1 MTPLVRS
8 DATGG
13 SVDAVPGPAS
23 LPATGPA
30 ARPTD
35 LASPPTRRV
44 DLRLAPAALVSWAA
58 AWALTG
64 PMLGWARTVAVG
76 AVLAAAVAGA
86 VVVAVRP
93 ARRAPAAPWRSRSTR
108 GSEATATGADRRR
121 QGGARSAGLH
131 VVVAL
136 ACLAAVSLGVHAQVA
151 RQAPLRSMVAQGA
164 HAELVGRVVSEPRPA
179 VFGDGERWQVAVR
192 HMTARGIASSVAG
205 IVEVTAAGPAP
216 RFGANVAVSGVL
228 RPVGSGDGPLARLT
242 AVGPVAERAPP
253 AALLRATH
261 TMRSSLLDVT
271 DPLSAQARGLVPGVA
286 VGDTSRVPEAV
297 DEAMRA
303 TSLTHVTAV
312 SGGHFAIVVAALTAL
327 CALARAPRAL
337 RVGVVAVV
345 AAGFVLLVRPEPSVL
360 RAAWTC
366 AAALLALALGR
377 PSSGPPALA
386 AAATVLVVVDPWL
399 ARSYGF
405 VLSCVATAGLV
416 LLAGPLARRLAP
428 WTGRPLGFALA
439 VPWAAQ
445 AACGPVLLLL
455 DPHVPLMSVP
465 ANLLAT
471 PALVPATVLGL
482 VATLLAP
489 WAPGAALPVAWLAG
503 LATGWMAAVAQALAA
518 MPGARLPWP
527 AGPLGVVA
535 LALLTV
541 AVLALVLRRPPGA
554 GWRRE
559 WREAAPRAVRRVRRQ
574 VRRAAARHGRGRTAA
589 VAGLAGTALLA
600 VLVVAVPRLA
610 GAGHQVPGDWQV
622 AACDVGQGDSLAVRT
637 GPASAVVVD
646 VGPDGEAAGRC
657 LDELG
662 VATVELLVLSH
673 FHADHVGGL
682 AAVLRGR
689 TVTAALV
696 SPLDEPAGQAER
708 ARSQLAAAGVPVRT
722 AAAGDGGAAGTATW
736 QVLAARGGP
745 PGTGSAATGGGDEGD
760 GANDASVA
768 LELRTAGGLEVVAL
782 GDLEEGGQDALAAD
796 LAASGRAAD
805 VDVVKMA
812 HHGSRSQSAALARH
826 LSPRVTLVSVGADNT
841 YGHPTDDAL
850 DLYASA
856 GSALVR
862 TDECGTAALV
872 RRGDEIGLACG

>member
-1 MTPLVRS
+1 MPRDPPRV
-8 DATGG
+8 G
-13 SVDAVPGPAS
+13 
-23 LPATGPA
+23 A
-30 ARPTD
+30 AR
-35 LASPPTRRV
+35 LATR
-44 DLRLAPAALVSWAA
+44 
-58 AWALTG
+58 
-64 PMLGWARTVAVG
+64 
-76 AVLAAAVAGA
+76 
-86 VVVAVRP
+86 
-93 ARRAPAAPWRSRSTR
+93 
-108 GSEATATGADRRR
+108 
-121 QGGARSAGLH
+121 H

-136 ACLAAVSLGVHAQVA
+136 ACLAAVSLAVHAQVA
-151 RQAPLRSMVAQGA
+151 RQAPVRSLAGQGA

-179 VFGDGERWQVAVR
+179 VFGDGERWQLAVQ
-192 HMTARGIASSVAG
+192 HVTARGTASSASG
-205 IVEVTAAGPAP
+205 LVEVTADGSAP
-216 RFGANVAVSGVL
+216 RYGATVAVSGVL
-228 RPVGSGDGPLARLT
+228 RPVDGGDGPLARLT
-242 AVGPVAERAPP
+242 AAGSVTERAPP
-253 AALLRATH
+253 SALPRVTH
-261 TMRSSLLDVT
+261 AMRSALLDVT
-271 DPLSAQARGLVPGVA
+271 EPLSAQARGLVPGVA

-297 DEAMRA
+297 DEAMRV

-327 CALARAPRAL
+327 CALARAPRPV
-337 RVGVVAVV
+337 RVAVV
-345 AAGFVLLVRPEPSVL
+345 AVAAGAFVLLVRPEPSVL

-386 AAATVLVVVDPWL
+386 AAATVLLAVDPWL

-405 VLSCVATAGLV
+405 VLSCAATAGLV

-428 WTGRPLGFALA
+428 WTGRPLAFALA

-455 DPHVPLMSVP
+455 DPHVPVMSVP

-482 VATLLAP
+482 VATLLAL
-489 WAPGAALPVAWLAG
+489 WAPGVALPVAWLAG
-503 LATGWMAAVAQALAA
+503 LATGWIAGVARTFAAV
-518 MPGARLPWP
+518 PGARLPWP
-527 AGPLGVVA
+527 AGPLGVAA
-535 LALLTV
+535 LTLLTV
-541 AVLALVLRRPPGA
+541 ATLALVLRRPPGE

-559 WREAAPRAVRRVRRQ
+559 WREVAPRAVRRVRRR
-574 VRRAAARHGRGRTAA
+574 VRRAAVRHGRARTAM
-589 VAGLAGTALLA
+589 VAGIAGAALLA

-610 GAGHQVPGDWQV
+610 GAGHTVPEDWQV

-637 GPASAVVVD
+637 GPSSAVVVD

-657 LDELG
+657 LDRLG
-662 VATVELLVLSH
+662 VTTVDLLVLSH

-689 TVTAALV
+689 TVTSALV

-708 ARSQLAAAGVPVRT
+708 ARSQLAAAGVTVR
-722 AAAGDGGAAGTATW
+722 AAAVGDGGSAGSSTW
-736 QVLAARGGP
+736 QVLAASGGSRAAGSGGRGDS
-745 PGTGSAATGGGDEGD
+745 GSDEGG

-768 LELRTAGGLEVVAL
+768 LELRTAGGLDVVAL

-796 LAASGRAAD
+796 LAATGRAAD

-812 HHGSRSQSAALARH
+812 HHGSRSQSAALAER
-826 LSPRVTLVSVGADNT
+826 LSPRVTLVSVGAGNT

-850 DLYASA
+850 ALYGSV

-862 TDECGTAALV
+862 TDQCGTAALV
-872 RRGDEIGLACG
+872 VRGDEIGLACG

>member
-1 MTPLVRS
+1 V
-8 DATGG
+8 
-13 SVDAVPGPAS
+13 
-23 LPATGPA
+23 
-30 ARPTD
+30 
-35 LASPPTRRV
+35 
-44 DLRLAPAALVSWAA
+44 PAALVAWAA

-64 PMLGWARTVAVG
+64 PVQGWAGTVAVG
-76 AVLAAAVAGA
+76 ALLGGVGAGTAAVL
-86 VVVAVRP
+86 VPRSLRLSRP
-93 ARRAPAAPWRSRSTR
+93 A
-108 GSEATATGADRRR
+108 
-121 QGGARSAGLH
+121 ARH
-131 VVVAL
+131 VVVAM

-151 RQAPLRSMVAQGA
+151 RQTPLRSLAGHGA

-192 HMTARGIASSVAG
+192 HVTARGIVSSTAG
-205 IVEVTAAGPAP
+205 LVEVTAAGAAP
-216 RFGANVAVSGVL
+216 RYGATVSVSGVL
-228 RPVGSGDGPLARLT
+228 RPVDSGDGPLARLT
-242 AVGPVAERAPP
+242 AAEPVTERAPP
-253 AALLRATH
+253 TALLRATH
-261 TMRSSLLDVT
+261 TMRSALLDVT

-297 DEAMRA
+297 DEAMRV

-337 RVGVVAVV
+337 RVGVVAV
-345 AAGFVLLVRPEPSVL
+345 AATAFVLLVRPEPSVL

-377 PSSGPPALA
+377 PSSGAPALA
-386 AAATVLVVVDPWL
+386 AAATVLLVVDPWL

-405 VLSCVATAGLV
+405 VLSCAATAGLV

-428 WTGRPLGFALA
+428 WTGRPLAFALA

-489 WAPGAALPVAWLAG
+489 WTPGFALPVAWLAG
-503 LATGWMAAVAQALAA
+503 LSTGWIAGVAQAFAA
-518 MPGARLPWP
+518 VPGARLPWP
-527 AGPLGVVA
+527 AGPLGVAA
-535 LALLTV
+535 LTLLTV
-541 AVLALVLRRPPGA
+541 AVLALVLRRPPGE

-559 WREAAPRAVRRVRRQ
+559 WREFAPRAVRRVRRQ
-574 VRRAAARHGRGRTAA
+574 VRRATVRHGRARTAT
-589 VAGLAGTALLA
+589 VAGLAGAALLA
-600 VLVVAVPRLA
+600 VIVVAVPRLA
-610 GAGHQVPGDWQV
+610 GAGHAVPDDWQV

-637 GPASAVVVD
+637 GPSSAVVLD

-657 LDELG
+657 LDRLG
-662 VATVELLVLSH
+662 VATVDLLVLSH

-682 AAVLRGR
+682 ASVLRGR
-689 TVTAALV
+689 SVTAALV
-696 SPLDEPAGQAER
+696 SPLDEPEGQA
-708 ARSQLAAAGVPVRT
+708 AAVRSRLAAAGVPVR
-722 AAAGDGGAAGTATW
+722 AAAVGDGGSAGSATW
-736 QVLAARGGP
+736 QVLAASGGS
-745 PGTGSAATGGGDEGD
+745 PGPAGSGGGDEGD

-768 LELRTAGGLEVVAL
+768 LELRTAGGLDVVAL
-782 GDLEEGGQDALAAD
+782 GDLEEAGQDALATA
-796 LAASGRAAD
+796 LAATGQAAD

-812 HHGSRSQSAALARH
+812 HHGSRSQSAALARR

-850 DLYASA
+850 ALYASV

-872 RRGDEIGLACG
+872 SRGDEIGLACS

>member
-1 MTPLVRS
+1 MPAGLV
-8 DATGG
+8 AW
-13 SVDAVPGPAS
+13 V
-23 LPATGPA
+23 
-30 ARPTD
+30 
-35 LASPPTRRV
+35 
-44 DLRLAPAALVSWAA
+44 A

-64 PMLGWARTVAVG
+64 PVQGWAGVVAVG
-76 AVLAAAVAGA
+76 AVLVCVGAGTVALL
-86 VVVAVRP
+86 VSRWS
-93 ARRAPAAPWRSRSTR
+93 RRSRP
-108 GSEATATGADRRR
+108 RRR
-121 QGGARSAGLH
+121 PRPELPETVRVGAARPTARH

-136 ACLAAVSLGVHAQVA
+136 ACLAAVALGVHAQAA
-151 RQAPLRSMVAQGA
+151 RQAPLRSLAGQGA
-164 HAELVGRVVSEPRPA
+164 QAELVGRVVSEPRPA
-179 VFGDGERWQVAVR
+179 VFGDGERWQVAARQV
-192 HMTARGIASSVAG
+192 TARGVASSTAG
-205 IVEVTAAGPAP
+205 LVEVTAAGAAP
-216 RFGANVAVSGVL
+216 RYGATVSVSGVL
-228 RPVGSGDGPLARLT
+228 RPVDAGDGPLARLT
-242 AVGPVAERAPP
+242 AAGPVAERAPP
-253 AALLRATH
+253 TALLRATH
-261 TMRSSLLDVT
+261 TMRSALLEVTESLD
-271 DPLSAQARGLVPGVA
+271 AQARGLVPGVA

-297 DEAMRA
+297 DEAMRV

-337 RVGVVAVV
+337 RVGVVAI
-345 AAGFVLLVRPEPSVL
+345 AATGFVLLVRPEPSVL

-377 PSSGPPALA
+377 PSAGAPALA
-386 AAATVLVVVDPWL
+386 AAATVLLVVDPWL

-405 VLSCVATAGLV
+405 VLSCAATAGLV
-416 LLAGPLARRLAP
+416 LLAGPIARRLAP
-428 WTGRPLGFALA
+428 WTGRPLAFALA

-445 AACGPVLLLL
+445 AACGPALLLL

-503 LATGWMAAVAQALAA
+503 LATGWIASVAQTFASV
-518 MPGARLPWP
+518 PGARLPWP
-527 AGPLGVVA
+527 AGPLGVLA
-535 LALLTV
+535 LTLLTV
-541 AVLALVLRRPPGA
+541 AVLALVLRRSPGE

-574 VRRAAARHGRGRTAA
+574 VRRTTLRHGRVRTAT
-589 VAGLAGTALLA
+589 VAGLAGVLLLA

-610 GAGHQVPGDWQV
+610 GAGHAVPDDWQV

-637 GPASAVVVD
+637 GPSSAVVVD
-646 VGPDGEAAGRC
+646 VGPDGAAAGRC
-657 LDELG
+657 LDRLG
-662 VATVELLVLSH
+662 VTTVDLLVLSH

-689 TVTAALV
+689 SVTAALV
-696 SPLDEPAGQAER
+696 SPLDEPAGQA
-708 ARSQLAAAGVPVRT
+708 AAVRSALAAAGVPVR
-722 AAAGDGGAAGTATW
+722 AAAVGDVGSAGSATW
-736 QVLAARGGP
+736 QVLAAAGGARSA
-745 PGTGSAATGGGDEGD
+745 GSGGGDEGD

-768 LELRTAGGLEVVAL
+768 LELRTAAGLDVVAL
-782 GDLEEGGQDALAAD
+782 GDLEEPGQEALAAD
-796 LAASGRAAD
+796 LAATGRAAD

-850 DLYASA
+850 ALYASE

-872 RRGDEIGLACG
+872 GRDDGIGLACG

>member
-1 MTPLVRS
+1 MTLVRS

-13 SVDAVPGPAS
+13 PGPGA
-23 LPATGPA
+23 AVRGPA
-30 ARPTD
+30 PVP
-35 LASPPTRRV
+35 ASGPVAHRVAPAPPPLRRV
-44 DLRLAPAALVSWAA
+44 DLRLVPAAVVAWAA

-64 PMLGWARTVAVG
+64 PMAGWAG
-76 AVLAAAVAGA
+76 AVAAGAALAAVVAGA
-86 VVVAVRP
+86 AVVAVLP
-93 ARRAPAAPWRSRSTR
+93 ARPGRARAS
-108 GSEATATGADRRR
+108 
-121 QGGARSAGLH
+121 GLH
-131 VVVAL
+131 VVLAVA
-136 ACLAAVSLGVHAQVA
+136 CVAAVSLGVHAQVA
-151 RQAPLRSMVAQGA
+151 RQAPLRSLAGQGA

-192 HMTARGIASSVAG
+192 QVAARGIASSAAG
-205 IVEVTAAGPAP
+205 LVEVTAAGPAP
-216 RFGANVAVSGVL
+216 RYGATVAVSGVL
-228 RPVGSGDGPLARLT
+228 RPVDAGDGPLARL
-242 AVGPVAERAPP
+242 AAAGPVAERAPP
-253 AALLRATH
+253 TALLRATH
-261 TMRSSLLDVT
+261 TMRSALLDVT

-286 VGDTSRVPEAV
+286 VGDTSRVPESV
-297 DEAMRA
+297 DEAMRV

-327 CALARAPRAL
+327 CALARAPRAV
-337 RVGVVAVV
+337 RVGVVAV
-345 AAGFVLLVRPEPSVL
+345 AATAFVLLVRPEPSVL

-377 PSSGPPALA
+377 PSSGAPALA
-386 AAATVLVVVDPWL
+386 AAATALLVVDPWL

-405 VLSCVATAGLV
+405 VLSCAATAGLV
-416 LLAGPLARRLAP
+416 LLSGPLARRLAP
-428 WTGRPLGFALA
+428 WTGRPLAFALA

-455 DPHVPLMSVP
+455 DPRVPLMSVP

-489 WAPGAALPVAWLAG
+489 WAPGLALPVAWLAG
-503 LATGWMAAVAQALAA
+503 LSTGWIAGVAQAFAA
-518 MPGARLPWP
+518 VPGARLPWP
-527 AGPLGVVA
+527 TGPLGVVA

-541 AVLALVLRRPPGA
+541 AVLALVLRRPPGE

-559 WREAAPRAVRRVRRQ
+559 WREAAPRAVRRVRRR
-574 VRRAAARHGRGRTAA
+574 VRRAAVRHGRVRTAA
-589 VAGLAGTALLA
+589 VAGLAGAALLT
-600 VLVVAVPRLA
+600 VLVVTVPRLA
-610 GAGHQVPGDWQV
+610 GAGHAVPDDWQV
-622 AACDVGQGDSLAVRT
+622 AACDVGQGDSLAVRS
-637 GPASAVVVD
+637 GPSSAVVVD

-657 LDELG
+657 LDRLG
-662 VATVELLVLSH
+662 VTTVDLLVLSH

-689 TVTAALV
+689 SVTAAVV
-696 SPLDEPAGQAER
+696 SPLDAPEGQAAA
-708 ARSQLAAAGVPVRT
+708 ARSRLAAAGVPVR
-722 AAAGDGGAAGTATW
+722 AAAVGDGGAAGSVTW
-736 QVLAARGGP
+736 QVLTASGGS
-745 PGTGSAATGGGDEGD
+745 PGRAGSGGGDEGD

-768 LELRTAGGLEVVAL
+768 LELRTAGGLDVVAL
-782 GDLEEGGQDALAAD
+782 GDLEEGGQDDLAAD
-796 LAASGRAAD
+796 LAATGRAAD

-812 HHGSRSQSAALARH
+812 HHGSRSQSDALAGH

-850 DLYASA
+850 ALYASV

-872 RRGDEIGLACG
+872 SRGDGIGLACG

>member
-8 DATGG
+8 DAPGG
-13 SVDAVPGPAS
+13 SVDAVPGS
-23 LPATGPA
+23 VPATGPA
-30 ARPTD
+30 ARRT

-76 AVLAAAVAGA
+76 AALAAVVAGVA
-86 VVVAVRP
+86 VVAARP
-93 ARRAPAAPWRSRSTR
+93 ARWAPSDRWRSQGTR
-108 GSEATATGADRRR
+108 GSEAAPTGADRRR

-136 ACLAAVSLGVHAQVA
+136 ACLAAVSLGAHAQVA
-151 RQAPLRSMVAQGA
+151 RQAPLRSLVGQGA

-192 HMTARGIASSVAG
+192 QVTARGIVSSTAG
-205 IVEVTAAGPAP
+205 LVEVTADRAAP
-216 RFGANVAVSGVL
+216 RYGASVAVSGVL
-228 RPVGSGDGPLARLT
+228 RPVDAGDGPLARLT
-242 AVGPVAERAPP
+242 AAGPVAERAPP
-253 AALLRATH
+253 TALLRATH
-261 TMRSSLLDVT
+261 TMRSALLDVT

-286 VGDTSRVPEAV
+286 VGDTSRVPDVV
-297 DEAMRA
+297 DEAMRV

-327 CALARAPRAL
+327 CALARAPRAV
-337 RVGVVAVV
+337 RVGVVAV
-345 AAGFVLLVRPEPSVL
+345 AATAFVLLVRPEPSVL

-377 PSSGPPALA
+377 PSSGAPALA
-386 AAATVLVVVDPWL
+386 AAATVLLVVDPWL

-405 VLSCVATAGLV
+405 VLSCAATAGLV

-428 WTGRPLGFALA
+428 WTGRARA
-439 VPWAAQ
+439 VARAGPWAAP

-482 VATLLAP
+482 VATSAAP
-489 WAPGAALPVAWLAG
+489 WAPGVALPVAWLAG
-503 LATGWMAAVAQALAA
+503 LSTGWIAGVAQTFAAV
-518 MPGARLPWP
+518 PGARLPWP
-527 AGPLGVVA
+527 AGPLGVAA
-535 LALLTV
+535 LTLLTV
-541 AVLALVLRRPPGA
+541 AVLALVLRRPPGE

-559 WREAAPRAVRRVRRQ
+559 WREAAPRAVRRVRRR
-574 VRRAAARHGRGRTAA
+574 VRRAAVRHGRARTAT
-589 VAGLAGTALLA
+589 VAGLAGAALLA
-600 VLVVAVPRLA
+600 ALVVAVPRLA
-610 GAGHQVPGDWQV
+610 GAGHAVPDDWQV

-637 GPASAVVVD
+637 GPTSAVVVD

-657 LDELG
+657 LDRLG
-662 VATVELLVLSH
+662 VSTVDLLVLSH

-689 TVTAALV
+689 AVTAALV
-696 SPLDEPAGQAER
+696 SPLDAPEGQAS
-708 ARSQLAAAGVPVRT
+708 AVRSSLGAAGVPVR
-722 AAAGDGGAAGTATW
+722 AAAVGDGGTAGSATW
-736 QVLAARGGP
+736 RVLAASGGP
-745 PGTGSAATGGGDEGD
+745 RAEGSHAAGSGGGDEGD
-760 GANDASVA
+760 GVNDASVA
-768 LELRTAGGLEVVAL
+768 LELRTAGGLDVVVL
-782 GDLEEGGQDALAAD
+782 GDLEEGAQDSLAAD
-796 LAASGRAAD
+796 LAATGSAAD

-812 HHGSRSQSAALARH
+812 HHGSRSQSAALAGH

-850 DLYASA
+850 ALYASV

-872 RRGDEIGLACG
+872 VRGQEIGLACG

>member
-1 MTPLVRS
+1 MTRPSLGVPDVAPHGTVAAAPDEAPDEAS
-8 DATGG
+8 DERRK
-13 SVDAVPGPAS
+13 D
-23 LPATGPA
+23 LP
-30 ARPTD
+30 
-35 LASPPTRRV
+35 PPSRRV
-44 DLRLAPAALVSWAA
+44 DLRLVPAALVAWAA

-64 PMLGWARTVAVG
+64 PVQGWAGAVAVG
-76 AVLAAAVAGA
+76 AVLGSAGVGAAALLRAWSARSSWARRGPRRVPRAGA
-86 VVVAVRP
+86 GRP
-93 ARRAPAAPWRSRSTR
+93 ATR
-108 GSEATATGADRRR
+108 
-121 QGGARSAGLH
+121 H
-131 VVVAL
+131 VVVTL
-136 ACLAAVSLGVHAQVA
+136 ACLAAVALGVHAQAA
-151 RQAPLRSMVAQGA
+151 RQAPLRSLAGQGA

-192 HMTARGIASSVAG
+192 QVTARGIVSSAAG
-205 IVEVTAAGPAP
+205 LVEVTAAGPAP
-216 RFGANVAVSGVL
+216 RYGATVAVSGVL
-228 RPVGSGDGPLARLT
+228 RPVEAGDGPLARL
-242 AVGPVAERAPP
+242 AAAGPVAERAPP
-253 AALLRATH
+253 TALLRATH
-261 TMRSSLLDVT
+261 TMRSALLDVT

-286 VGDTSRVPEAV
+286 VGDTSRVPDAV
-297 DEAMRA
+297 DEAMRV

-327 CALARAPRAL
+327 CALARAPRAV
-337 RVGVVAVV
+337 RVGIVAV
-345 AAGFVLLVRPEPSVL
+345 AATAFVLLVRPEPSVL

-377 PSSGPPALA
+377 PSSGAPALA
-386 AAATVLVVVDPWL
+386 AAATVLLVVDPWL

-405 VLSCVATAGLV
+405 VLSCAATAGLV

-428 WTGRPLGFALA
+428 WTGRPLAFALA

-489 WAPGAALPVAWLAG
+489 WAPGLALPVAWSAG
-503 LATGWMAAVAQALAA
+503 LSTGWIAGVAQFFAAV
-518 MPGARLPWP
+518 PVARLPWP
-527 AGPLGVVA
+527 AGPLGVAA

-541 AVLALVLRRPPGA
+541 GVLALVLRRPPGE

-559 WREAAPRAVRRVRRQ
+559 WREAAPRAVRRVRRR
-574 VRRAAARHGRGRTAA
+574 VRRATARHGRGRVAA
-589 VAGLAGTALLA
+589 VAGLAGAALLA
-600 VLVVAVPRLA
+600 VVVVALPRLA
-610 GAGHQVPGDWQV
+610 GAGHAVPDDWQV
-622 AACDVGQGDSLAVRT
+622 AACDVGQGDALAVRT

-657 LDELG
+657 LDRLG
-662 VATVELLVLSH
+662 VERVDLLVLSH

-682 AAVLRGR
+682 ASVLRGR

-696 SPLDEPAGQAER
+696 SPLDEPAGQAGR
-708 ARSQLAAAGVPVRT
+708 ARSQLAAAGVPVR
-722 AAAGDGGAAGTATW
+722 AAAAWDGGTAGSVTW

-745 PGTGSAATGGGDEGD
+745 SGSWSRGAGGGDEGD

-768 LELRTAGGLEVVAL
+768 LELRTAGGLDVVAL
-782 GDLEEGGQDALAAD
+782 GDLEEAGQDALAAD
-796 LAASGRAAD
+796 LAATGRAAD

-812 HHGSRSQSAALARH
+812 HHGSRSQSATLARH

-850 DLYASA
+850 ALYAAS

-872 RRGDEIGLACG
+872 SRGEGIGLACG